1 MGLSRLVETGT
12 AIAKG
17 FTNICENR
25 SGHTVGTRQH
35 LVAIV
40 KGEVVEPASQ
50 THPAMPVLE
59 YIKVLVWP
67 LLLLVGVLMFR
78 PQVVDILNTREL
90 SIGSLTVGKKI
101 EGIGNSMQQ
110 QLAVQKRY
118 IEEID
123 AHADNPTLVRENAR
137 WLLGVIPTVQKN
149 VGQDIV
155 ALQQEIQTAKAP
167 STGASPAS
175 REFPKTARDWEQ
187 KGFEALLA
195 KDVDAAI
202 GAFSQAEGISP
213 TYHNVAEIHRL
224 LADRRDVLKT
234 KDADWKPVYKP
245 IVARY
250 SWGMPAEVLSRLKDE
265 L

>member
-1 MGLSRLVETGT
+1 MES
-12 AIAKG
+12 
-17 FTNICENR
+17 N
-25 SGHTVGTRQH
+25 
-35 LVAIV
+35 
-40 KGEVVEPASQ
+40 SQ
-50 THPAMPVLE
+50 THPAMLVLE
-59 YIKVLVWP
+59 YLKVFVWP

-78 PQVVDILNTREL
+78 PQIVEIISTREL

-110 QLAVQKRY
+110 QLAIQKRY
-118 IEEID
+118 IEEIE
-123 AHADNPTLVRENAR
+123 AHADNPALVRENAR

-155 ALQQEIQTAKAP
+155 ALQQEIQAGEAP
-167 STGASPAS
+167 ARGASPAS
-175 REFPKTARDWEQ
+175 PKTAREWEQ

-202 GAFSQAEGISP
+202 GAFSQAEALSP

-224 LADRRDVLKT
+224 LADRRDALKA
-234 KDADWKPVYKP
+234 KDADWKSVYKL
-245 IVARY
+245 IAGRY

>member
-1 MGLSRLVETGT
+1 ML
-12 AIAKG
+12 
-17 FTNICENR
+17 
-25 SGHTVGTRQH
+25 
-35 LVAIV
+35 
-40 KGEVVEPASQ
+40 
-50 THPAMPVLE
+50 VLE
-59 YIKVLVWP
+59 YLKVFVWP

-78 PQVVDILNTREL
+78 PQIVEIISTREL

-110 QLAVQKRY
+110 QLAIQKRY
-118 IEEID
+118 IEEIE
-123 AHADNPTLVRENAR
+123 AHADNPALVRENAR

-155 ALQQEIQTAKAP
+155 ALQQEIQAGEAP
-167 STGASPAS
+167 PRGASPAS
-175 REFPKTARDWEQ
+175 PKTVREWEQ

-202 GAFSQAEGISP
+202 GAFSQAEALSP

-224 LADRRDVLKT
+224 LADRRDALKA
-234 KDADWKPVYKP
+234 KDADWKSVYKL
-245 IVARY
+245 IAGRY

>member
-1 MGLSRLVETGT
+1 MES
-12 AIAKG
+12 
-17 FTNICENR
+17 N
-25 SGHTVGTRQH
+25 
-35 LVAIV
+35 
-40 KGEVVEPASQ
+40 SQ
-50 THPAMPVLE
+50 THPAMLVLE
-59 YIKVLVWP
+59 YIKVFVWP
-67 LLLLVGVLMFR
+67 LLLLVGVLLFR
-78 PQVVDILNTREL
+78 PQIVEIMSTREL

-110 QLAVQKRY
+110 QLAIQKRY
-118 IEEID
+118 IEEIE
-123 AHADNPTLVRENAR
+123 AHADNPALVRENAR

-155 ALQQEIQTAKAP
+155 ALQQEIQTGAAP
-167 STGASPAS
+167 ARGASTAS
-175 REFPKTARDWEQ
+175 PKTARDWEQ

-202 GAFSQAEGISP
+202 GAFSQAEALSP

-224 LADRRDVLKT
+224 LADKRDALKA
-234 KDADWKPVYKP
+234 KDADWKSVYRP